1 MRTPARPSGRSAV
14 ACNKVS
20 MMSDAQ
26 SKGGGSKDP
35 AAKGTKAMQRPRNT
49 LEERWL
55 ERKVRDM
62 YQEVVDEPVPK
73 ELLDIVKRIP
83 KLDD

>member
-1 MRTPARPSGRSAV
+1 MGEARNKAGRGKNQPARYGM
-14 ACNKVS
+14 NE
-20 MMSDAQ
+20 
-26 SKGGGSKDP
+26 
-35 AAKGTKAMQRPRNT
+35 QRPRGN
-49 LEERWL
+49 LDERWL

-73 ELLDIVKRIP
+73 ELLEIVKRIP

>member
-1 MRTPARPSGRSAV
+1 MANQR
-14 ACNKVS
+14 
-20 MMSDAQ
+20 
-26 SKGGGSKDP
+26 
-35 AAKGTKAMQRPRNT
+35 RPRGN
-49 LEERWL
+49 LDERWL

-73 ELLDIVKRIP
+73 ELLDIVRRIP

>member
-1 MRTPARPSGRSAV
+1 
-14 ACNKVS
+14 
-20 MMSDAQ
+20 MMSDAE